1 MSAFWIVGILLNI
14 VFFAAAM
21 YWIVK
26 EWKKNSAKNKSREG
40 DGQNHK

>member
-1 MSAFWIVGILLNI
+1 MSVFWIVGILLNI

-26 EWKKNSAKNKSREG
+26 EWKKNRPRPEEVRKKRE
-40 DGQNHK
+40 